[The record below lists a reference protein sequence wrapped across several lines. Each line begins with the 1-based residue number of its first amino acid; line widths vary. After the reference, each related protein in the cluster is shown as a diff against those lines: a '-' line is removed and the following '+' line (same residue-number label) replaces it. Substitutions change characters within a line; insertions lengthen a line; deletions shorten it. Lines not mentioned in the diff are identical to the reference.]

1 MIERQFYA
9 TQFLGAG
16 QTITALVPVAAGT
29 LVFYVNHSFV
39 DRWSGPGFTAGAK
52 RRVGQEI
59 IERILPEMAEALGLC
74 EGRAS

>member
-16 QTITALVPVAAGT
+16 QTITALVPVVGGT

-39 DRWSGPGFTAGAK
+39 DRWSGPEFTVGAK
-52 RRVGQEI
+52 RRVGQEL
-59 IERILPEMAEALGLC
+59 IEGILPKMAETLGLC
-74 EGRAS
+74 EGRES